1 MSFPDIYARYDAAE
15 ASANGGAS
23 SEGKSLLRRVSKL
36 VAAVGTAAALAL
48 SATACGSTSTE
59 SSSSSS
65 GSSKEGK
72 GIALAYDVGGRGDQ
86 SFNDAAYAGFEK
98 ARKDF
103 GIGGED
109 VEPSDGESDAD
120 KVQRLTDLA
129 RQGYNPVIG
138 VGFAYAPAVKEA
150 AEKFPKTT
158 FGLID
163 DETVKGENIA
173 NLVFSEEQGS
183 YLAGVAA
190 AKATKSKVVGFVG
203 GVEVPLIKKFEAGFV
218 QGVKDTDPSVK
229 VRTQYLTQPPDM
241 GGFSKPDL
249 GKEAARGQLD
259 SDADVLYHAAG
270 LAGQGVIEAVAAK
283 DKWVIGVDS
292 DQYKQ
297 KTLDKYKDSILT
309 SMTKD
314 VSGAVYNLVKS
325 VHEGEP
331 KTGVVRFDLKTDGVG
346 LSDSNPAFAEMTE
359 IQDAV
364 KKAREG
370 IVNGD
375 IKVKTTP

>member
-1 MSFPDIYARYDAAE
+1 M
-15 ASANGGAS
+15 
-23 SEGKSLLRRVSKL
+23 RRVSKL
-36 VAAVGTAAALAL
+36 AAAVGTAAALAV

-59 SSSSSS
+59 SPS
-65 GSSKEGK
+65 GSSESSKGK

-98 ARKDF
+98 AKKDF
-103 GIGGED
+103 GLGGED

-138 VGFAYAPAVKEA
+138 VGFAYAKPIEEV

-163 DETVKGENIA
+163 DNTVQAENVA
-173 NLVFSEEQGS
+173 NLVFNEEQGS

-190 AKATKSKVVGFVG
+190 AKATKTKVVGFVG

-218 QGVKDTDPSVK
+218 QGVKDTDKSIEVK
-229 VRTQYLTQPPDM
+229 TQYLTQPPNMD
-241 GGFSKPDL
+241 GFSKPDL

-259 SDADVLYHAAG
+259 AKADVVYHAAG
-270 LAGQGVIEAVAAK
+270 LAGQGVIEAVAAQ

-292 DQYKQ
+292 DQYAQ
-297 KTLDKYKDSILT
+297 KTLAKYKERILT

-314 VSGAVYNLVKS
+314 VSGAVYDLVKS
-325 VHEGEP
+325 VQDGKPLSGE
-331 KTGVVRFDLKTDGVG
+331 TRFDLESGGVG
-346 LSDSNPAFAEMTE
+346 LSDSNPAFTGMTE
-359 IQDAV
+359 LQEAV
-364 KKAREG
+364 KKAKED
-370 IVNGD
+370 IVSGE
-375 IKVKTTP
+375 IEVETGA